1 MRTGAGRDFLG
12 VCGREPEIARRR
24 RSMNMQLLGRVA
36 GMAALLVVCDGS
48 AGAQETPSTKASQAA
63 AQEAPKDGVPVAL
76 TLKRAVELALQ
87 NSKEIQVAKIQASV
101 ADRAAQITKA
111 QFMPNLYAG
120 SGAGYTYGIPE
131 TPGGRAPSIFNVSY
145 TEQILN
151 EPLRGQAKETQE
163 QAKAQKI
170 AFEDTRN
177 RVISRTAMAYLELGK
192 VRHSLELLR
201 KEQES
206 AEKILQVT
214 QERQGEGYELPVEV
228 TRAQLTKAQ
237 VIQRILQLEGRE
249 DELEV
254 FLRYQLG
261 FSEGPPIEVTPEE
274 LPGEAEQAGDNLV
287 AMAMTHNP
295 GLQLAESDVRAK
307 EFRLKGERRGYF
319 PTLELVSVYSVLAKF
334 NNYTQFFTTF
344 QRNNFNAG
352 IDVHVPIFSAQT
364 KAAVGMAQINL
375 EAAKVNL
382 SNKRTELSADVR
394 QKTRRVRE
402 RDAAKEVARLELQ
415 LAQQNVA
422 VEQAQ
427 FAEGKLNLR
436 EVEKARLEENEK
448 WMAYLDANFQKQQA
462 QLELLKTAGQL
473 DKVWQ

>member
-1 MRTGAGRDFLG
+1 M
-12 VCGREPEIARRR
+12 ERRQ
-24 RSMNMQLLGRVA
+24 RSLRMQLLGRVA
-36 GMAALLVVCDGS
+36 GMTTVLLMCGGAAV
-48 AGAQETPSTKASQAA
+48 AQEASAPKASQPA
-63 AQEAPKDGVPVAL
+63 AQEASKDGAPVAL
-76 TLKRAVELALQ
+76 TLKRAIELALQ

-101 ADRAAQITKA
+101 ADHAAQVTKA

-120 SGAGYTYGIPE
+120 SGAGYTLGIPE
-131 TPGGRAPSIFNVSY
+131 TPGGRAPSIFNVTY
-145 TEQILN
+145 TEQVFN

-170 AFEDTRN
+170 ALEDTKN
-177 RVISRTAMAYLELGK
+177 RVITRTAMAYLELGK

-228 TRAQLTKAQ
+228 TKAQLSEAQ
-237 VIQRILQLEGRE
+237 A
-249 DELEV
+249 LEV
-254 FLRYQLG
+254 A
-261 FSEGPPIEVTPEE
+261 PEE

-287 AMAMTHNP
+287 AMAMAHNA
-295 GLQLAESDVRAK
+295 GMQLAESDVRAK

-319 PTLELVSVYSVLAKF
+319 PTLELVSVYSVLAQF
-334 NNYTQFFTTF
+334 NNYTQFFRTF

-352 IDVHVPIFSAQT
+352 IDMRVPIFSAQT
-364 KAAVGMAQINL
+364 KAAIGLAQVNL
-375 EAAKVNL
+375 DAAKASL
-382 SNKRTELSADVR
+382 TNKKSEVTAEVR

-422 VEQAQ
+422 VFQSQ

-436 EVEKARLEENEK
+436 EVERARLEENEK

>member
-1 MRTGAGRDFLG
+1 MK
-12 VCGREPEIARRR
+12 
-24 RSMNMQLLGRVA
+24 MQSRGPVA
-36 GMAALLVVCDGS
+36 GMTALLVLCG
-48 AGAQETPSTKASQAA
+48 GAARAQKASAPKSSRPA
-63 AQEAPKDGVPVAL
+63 AQEASKDGAPVAL
-76 TLKRAVELALQ
+76 TLKRAIELALG

-101 ADRAAQITKA
+101 ADRAAQITKS

-145 TEQILN
+145 TEQIFN
-151 EPLRGQAKETQE
+151 EPLRGQAKETEE
-163 QAKAQKI
+163 QSKAQKI
-170 AFEDTRN
+170 ALEDTKN
-177 RVISRTAMAYLELGK
+177 SVITRTAMAYLELGK

-214 QERQGEGYELPVEV
+214 QDRQGEGYELPVEV
-228 TRAQLTKAQ
+228 TKAQLTKAQ

-261 FSEGPPIEVTPEE
+261 FFETQAIEVTPED
-274 LPGEAEQAGDNLV
+274 LPGEAEQVGDNLV
-287 AMAMTHNP
+287 ALAMTHNA
-295 GLQLAESDVRAK
+295 GLQLAESDVRGK

-319 PTLELVSVYSVLAKF
+319 PTLELVGIYSLLGKF
-334 NNYTQFFTTF
+334 NNYSQFFRTF

-352 IDVHVPIFSAQT
+352 IDVRVPIFSAPT
-364 KAAVGMAQINL
+364 KAAIGMARINL
-375 EAAKVNL
+375 EAAQVNL
-382 SNKRTELSADVR
+382 INKKTELTAEVR
-394 QKTRRVRE
+394 QRSEERRE

-422 VEQAQ
+422 VFQSQ

-436 EVEKARLEENEK
+436 EVERARLEENEK

>member
-1 MRTGAGRDFLG
+1 MRLRG
-12 VCGREPEIARRR
+12 
-24 RSMNMQLLGRVA
+24 QVA
-36 GMAALLVVCDGS
+36 GMAAVLLLGGG
-48 AGAQETPSTKASQAA
+48 AGAQEVPAPKASQPA
-63 AQEAPKDGVPVAL
+63 AQEASNTSAPVVL
-76 TLKRAVELALQ
+76 TLKHTIELALQ

-101 ADRAAQITKA
+101 ADRASKITSA
-111 QFMPNLYAG
+111 EFMPNLYAG

-131 TPGGRAPSIFNVSY
+131 TPGGRAPSIFNVTY

-163 QAKAQKI
+163 QSKAQKI
-170 AFEDTRN
+170 VLEDVRN
-177 RVISRTAMAYLELGK
+177 SVITRTAMAYLELGK

-206 AEKILQVT
+206 ADKILQVT

-228 TRAQLTKAQ
+228 TKAQLTKAQ
-237 VIQRILQLEGRE
+237 VVQRILQLEGRE

-261 FSEGPPIEVTPEE
+261 LSEGQAIEVTPEE
-274 LPGEAEQAGDNLV
+274 LPGEAEQEGDNLV
-287 AMAMTHNP
+287 AMAMTHNA

-307 EFRLKGERRGYF
+307 EFRLKGERRGYW
-319 PTLELVSVYSVLAKF
+319 PTLELVSIYSVLAQF
-334 NNYTQFFTTF
+334 NNYSQYFRTF

-352 IDVHVPIFSAQT
+352 IDMHVPIFSAHT
-364 KAAVGMAQINL
+364 KAAVGLAQINL
-375 EAAKVNL
+375 DAAKVNL
-382 SNKRTELSADVR
+382 TNKRTESTADVR
-394 QKTRRVRE
+394 HRTRRVRE

-415 LAQQNVA
+415 LAQQNVG
-422 VEQAQ
+422 VLQAQ

-436 EVEKARLEENEK
+436 DVEKARLEENEK
-448 WMAYLDANFQKQQA
+448 WMLYLDANFQKQQA
-462 QLELLKTAGQL
+462 QLDLLKTAGQL

>member
-1 MRTGAGRDFLG
+1 MTALMVLCGGA
-12 VCGREPEIARRR
+12 
-24 RSMNMQLLGRVA
+24 
-36 GMAALLVVCDGS
+36 
-48 AGAQETPSTKASQAA
+48 AGAQEASAQKASQPA
-63 AQEAPKDGVPVAL
+63 AQESRKDGAPMAL
-76 TLKRAVELALQ
+76 TLKRAIELALQ

-101 ADRAAQITKA
+101 ADHAAQITRA

-145 TEQILN
+145 TEQVFN

-163 QAKAQKI
+163 QAKAQRI
-170 AFEDTRN
+170 LLEDAKN
-177 RVISRTAMAYLELGK
+177 SVITRTAMAYLELGK

-228 TRAQLTKAQ
+228 TKAQLTKAQ
-237 VIQRILQLEGRE
+237 VIQRVLQLEGRE

-261 FSEGPPIEVTPEE
+261 FSQAQPIEVTPEE

-287 AMAMTHNP
+287 ALAMTHNA
-295 GLQLAESDVRAK
+295 GLQLAESDVRGK

-334 NNYTQFFTTF
+334 NNYSQFFTTF

-352 IDVHVPIFSAQT
+352 IDMHIPIFSAKI
-364 KAAVGMAQINL
+364 KADIGLAQINL

-382 SNKRTELSADVR
+382 TNKKTELTADVR

-422 VEQAQ
+422 VFQSQ

-436 EVEKARLEENEK
+436 EVERARLEESEK

>member
-1 MRTGAGRDFLG
+1 
-12 VCGREPEIARRR
+12 
-24 RSMNMQLLGRVA
+24 MQLLGRIA
-36 GMAALLVVCDGS
+36 GMAALLALCDGV
-48 AGAQETPSTKASQAA
+48 AGAQEPFAPKASQPA
-63 AQEAPKDGVPVAL
+63 AQQAPKDGAPVVL
-76 TLKRAVELALQ
+76 TLKRAIELALE

-111 QFMPNLYAG
+111 QFMPNLFAG

-131 TPGGRAPSIFNVSY
+131 TPGGRAPAIFDVSY
-145 TEQILN
+145 TEQIFN

-170 AFEDTRN
+170 VLEEARN
-177 RVISRTAMAYLELGK
+177 NVISRTAMAYLELGK

-206 AEKILQVT
+206 AEKILEVT
-214 QERQGEGYELPVEV
+214 RERQGEGYELPVEV
-228 TRAQLTKAQ
+228 TKSQLTKAQ

-261 FSEGPPIEVTPEE
+261 FSEAQAIEVTPEE

-287 AMAMTHNP
+287 AMAMTRNA
-295 GLQLAESDVRAK
+295 GLQLAASDVRAK

-319 PTLELVSVYSVLAKF
+319 PTLELVSVYSVLGKF
-334 NNYTQFFTTF
+334 NNYSQFFRTF

-352 IDVHVPIFSAQT
+352 VDVRVPIFSAQT
-364 KAAVGMAQINL
+364 KAAIGLAQINL
-375 EAAKVNL
+375 EASKVNL
-382 SNKRTELSADVR
+382 ANKKTELTADVR

-422 VEQAQ
+422 VFQSQ

-436 EVEKARLEENEK
+436 EVERARLEENEK